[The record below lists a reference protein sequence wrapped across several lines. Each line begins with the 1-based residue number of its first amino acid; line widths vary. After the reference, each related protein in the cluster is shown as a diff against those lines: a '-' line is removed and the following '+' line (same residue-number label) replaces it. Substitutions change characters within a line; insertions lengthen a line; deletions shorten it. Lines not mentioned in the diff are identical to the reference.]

1 MPPHILFGLGGPALD
16 AFFGNFVYNGL
27 VASGGAACLW
37 RAARGGRERLA
48 WLFLG
53 IGMLSWLGGDL
64 YWTIFLADLDSPPF
78 PSPGD
83 ALYLGFY
90 HCCYVALG
98 LLARARLQ
106 NIPRSAWLDG
116 AIVGLAVAAVASALV
131 FQPIVDTSTGDAAA
145 VATNLA
151 YPIGDVTLLSLLVA
165 VFGLT
170 RWRPGRAWLMI
181 GAGLAVNAVADAI
194 YLVQVANGTYVEGT
208 FPTCSG
214 QPRS

>member
-116 AIVGLAVAAVASALV
+116 AIWVSPWRRWPARWCSSRSSTPARATPRRWPRTS
-131 FQPIVDTSTGDAAA
+131 PI
-145 VATNLA
+145 
-151 YPIGDVTLLSLLVA
+151 
-165 VFGLT
+165 
-170 RWRPGRAWLMI
+170 
-181 GAGLAVNAVADAI
+181 
-194 YLVQVANGTYVEGT
+194 
-208 FPTCSG
+208 
-214 QPRS
+214 RSET